1 MIAQSTLWETELA
14 LLRAGFFLRDTEPAE
29 DGATE
34 ESQLLSSELS
44 KERSFA
50 TSPASDTAFLVTLLR

>member
-34 ESQLLSSELS
+34 ESQLLSSE
-44 KERSFA
+44 RFFA
-50 TSPASDTAFLVTLLR
+50 TSPTSDTAFLVTLL